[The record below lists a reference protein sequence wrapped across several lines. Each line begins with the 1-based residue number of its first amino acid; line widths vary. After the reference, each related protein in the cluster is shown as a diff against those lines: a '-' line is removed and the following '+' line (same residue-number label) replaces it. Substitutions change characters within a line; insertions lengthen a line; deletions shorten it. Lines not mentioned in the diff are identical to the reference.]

1 MGKIASAQGRGQKQK
16 DRDMNGIQCVYISKG
31 VQVIMTTEVM
41 HLKESSEVGG
51 EGKIMQL

>member
-31 VQVIMTTEVM
+31 VQAIMTKEVM

-51 EGKIMQL
+51 EGEIT